1 MLMKIKLPDKKN
13 LITWTV
19 ISSLALIG
27 IIAGIYAILTHCA
40 IRDIQTQLENITSQS
55 KITHASAPM
64 IATDAIYRLYEC
76 GGKIGIYDAKSE
88 ILIDIVDVY
97 VSTLPTADRIALK
110 KGIDIFAF
118 SELSDI
124 IADFTS

>member
-1 MLMKIKLPDKKN
+1 
-13 LITWTV
+13 
-19 ISSLALIG
+19 
-27 IIAGIYAILTHCA
+27 
-40 IRDIQTQLENITSQS
+40 
-55 KITHASAPM
+55 M

-76 GGKIGIYDAKSE
+76 GGKIGIYDAKTE

-97 VSTLPTADRIALK
+97 VSTLPAADRIALK

-118 SELSDI
+118 SELADI

>member
-1 MLMKIKLPDKKN
+1 MKIKLPDKKI

-19 ISSLALIG
+19 ISSLVLIG

-40 IRDIQTQLENITSQS
+40 IRDIRTQLENITNQS
-55 KITHASAPM
+55 KITYASAPM